1 MARVEF
7 DRGSMKVNIINDDEA
22 IVKEYDMYNI
32 PIISCLEFKAKI
44 QERSEINLKIIENNC

>member
-44 QERSEINLKIIENNC
+44 QEIQERTDQKLI